1 MIAPPDVN
9 QKTIEIRMPQTV
21 TFPTPLPVFVY
32 GALRSG
38 TTVFRL
44 MLDSHGEI
52 GNPGE
57 RDFLFDFLK
66 PDPTHPTGW
75 RYDLDKLQLNRIFQN
90 SGLKIIQGPNGQ
102 DLDGLDLLAAFLGQL
117 KTQCGGPEV
126 FTLNIHRHI
135 DKILRIL
142 PEARVIH
149 MLRDPRDVARSS
161 IGMGWASHIYYGVDH
176 WIGTETDWDRGT
188 TSLPDDQVLT
198 LTYEGLFRDIE
209 TELRRVCDFLGVE
222 WSSKMLDYHENS
234 TYSPPDPSLVEQWRR
249 KCDKDDLALLE
260 GKAGSLMQDRG
271 YQFSTGG
278 RHPAPFEV
286 LRLWSGHK
294 FGKWQH
300 GIRKYGVGMFFG
312 EKISRWLKIRRVHK
326 RLRSRMNVID
336 QALLK

>member
-1 MIAPPDVN
+1 VIAPPDVN

-57 RDFLFDFLK
+57 RDFLFDFIT
-66 PDPTHPTGW
+66 PDQTHPTGW
-75 RYDLDKLQLNRIFQN
+75 RYDLDKLQIDRIFQN

-102 DLDGLDLLAAFLGQL
+102 DLDGLDLLAAFLDQL
-117 KTQCGGPEV
+117 KTQCGGREV

-135 DKILRIL
+135 DKILAIL

-161 IGMGWASHIYYGVDH
+161 IGMGWASHIYYGVNH

-188 TSLPDDQVLT
+188 TSLPEEQVLT

-209 TELRRVCDFLGVE
+209 TELRRVCDFLGVA
-222 WSSKMLDYHENS
+222 WSPRMLDYHENS

-249 KCDKDDLALLE
+249 KCTREDLAIME
-260 GKAGSLMQDRG
+260 GRAEALMLSRG
-271 YQFSTGG
+271 YALSGPVRVPGVTERAALWFGQKSGG
-278 RHPAPFEV
+278 WR
-286 LRLWSGHK
+286 
-294 FGKWQH
+294 H
-300 GIRKYGVGMFFG
+300 GITRYGFPMLLG
-312 EKISRWLKIRRVHK
+312 EKVTRRLGLSSLHK
-326 RLRSRMNVID
+326 RLRNRMNVID
-336 QALLK
+336 QALVK